1 MRLVMRVMN
10 LLELPQVLLARLPEL
25 SAAPAA
31 STPSPRPP
39 GPKVKRPTRDDL
51 LAVVA

>member
-31 STPSPRPP
+31 SPRPP